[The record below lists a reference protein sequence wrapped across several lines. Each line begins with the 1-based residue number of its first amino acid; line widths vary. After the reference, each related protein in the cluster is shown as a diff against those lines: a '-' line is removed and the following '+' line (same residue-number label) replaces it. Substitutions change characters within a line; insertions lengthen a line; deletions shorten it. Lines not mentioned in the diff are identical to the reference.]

1 MRFNPIIG
9 FLFAVVVL
17 LIWLYQGISGPG
29 AEKAGS
35 EAKGG
40 SGLALEGLALVAGG
54 DRHQEGPVSA
64 LVSVLE
70 TLETKT
76 ERPVAYLDR
85 VTEGEAAQV
94 IGRFARQG
102 WSPILVEGATQRAAA
117 LAISEARPDSH
128 LAFVETHAQARV
140 STSQGQGQGRLS
152 SLGFRDWELGA
163 LGGVATAL
171 TSATKHVAFLDMA
184 SDGAVG
190 QSFEKGARSAVE
202 EIQVD
207 VVRPQDGGSD
217 FLADQQDDALAL
229 LEGLLVQGVDR
240 ILVRA
245 GDSTLAALVERI
257 QGRGAQLLVWRP
269 WGSSAPDLWRTGGVF
284 GRMVQRPERLV
295 AALLE
300 HTDGAAT
307 ITQGLAEGAQDLE
320 VLDGVFDA
328 QEMDRLN
335 AYRDGLAREG
345 LKGAKTEDRQPE

>member
-29 AEKAGS
+29 PEKAASG
-35 EAKGG
+35 AKAGP
-40 SGLALEGLALVAGG
+40 GLALEGLALVAVG
-54 DRHQEGPVSA
+54 DRHRDGPVSA

-70 TLETKT
+70 TLESKT
-76 ERPVAYLDR
+76 ELPVAYLDR

-102 WSPILVEGATQRAAA
+102 WSPILVEGAAQRAAA
-117 LAISEARPDSH
+117 LAIAEARPDSH
-128 LAFVETHAQARV
+128 LAFVAT
-140 STSQGQGQGRLS
+140 SSQGRASDSRGQGRLS

-171 TSATKHVAFLDMA
+171 TSVAKRVAFLDTE
-184 SDGAVG
+184 SDVAVG
-190 QSFEKGARSAVE
+190 QSFEKGARSAIEGV
-202 EIQVD
+202 QVQ
-207 VVRPQDGGSD
+207 VVRSREGGSGS
-217 FLADQQDDALAL
+217 FADEQEEALAL
-229 LEGLLVQGVDR
+229 LEGLLAQGVDR

-245 GDSTLAALVERI
+245 GDPTLAALAERV
-257 QGRGAQLLVWRP
+257 QGRGVQLLVWRP
-269 WGSSAPDLWRTGGVF
+269 WGSSEPKFWGHGGKTGVVL

-300 HTDGAAT
+300 DTDGGAT
-307 ITQGLAEGAQDLE
+307 VTQGLAEGAQDLE
-320 VLDGVFDA
+320 ILDGVLDA
-328 QEMDRLN
+328 QGMDRLN

-345 LKGAKTEDRQPE
+345 LKARDGQ